1 MASGPVLAKHAAGP
15 TTAVLCATGT
25 IGLACVLTQLVLMR
39 EMLSAFAGNEMVFG
53 VVLGLWLLLM
63 GLGTMLGRTAKKL
76 SDPIRALVIAQVFVA
91 LTPMCQVFAL
101 RTLRDF
107 VFVRGS
113 EVGLTGTILC
123 AAVILAPFC
132 LVAGYT
138 LVLAC
143 SILARAN
150 DRAGA
155 GRVYVA
161 DSIGSIVGGVLFT
174 FVLVH
179 FLDHIGLLAVPV
191 GLNLVVAGWVAM
203 KHRAML
209 ETVISQP
216 QRRAGA
222 LVLIPLAALGLT
234 SAFFLAKPDAFST
247 AMQFR
252 GQKVLFRANSPY
264 GRLVVTD
271 SGAQTN
277 FIENG
282 VVVVYTPNIEQVEEA
297 VHYALCQRPEARRV
311 LLVSGGAA
319 GIAREILK
327 YNVATVDCVE
337 LDPLIVRV
345 TRRFMPENV
354 ADSRINLLT
363 TDARRFVR
371 HTTNR
376 YDVVILALPDPT
388 TAQLNRFFTVEFFDE
403 VKRVLAEGGV
413 FSFALGWYE
422 NYISAELGKLLASAY
437 RTLGLSFRHVLL
449 LPAGRVYFLASDGPL
464 EPDIARQ
471 IEKVGV
477 RTKLVNRNYLEAIF
491 TPDRFADMQRAVLHT
506 AAINSDFSPVI
517 YYYALRHWVSQF
529 ESGIGPVQMLL
540 VGILLAYM
548 ARLRS
553 VTAVLF
559 ASGFAGSALEI
570 LLLLA
575 FQVLAGA
582 VYQQVGLIVTLF
594 MVGLAVGAGVANRM
608 CTGPDQRTGQADNSF
623 RIVRGGPDPV
633 CIAGSSDI
641 DRCRLRK
648 RQHALVVIA
657 LAICGLALA
666 MPLVFEGLASMAR
679 LAPGDLLV
687 QCCIGLLIFVLGC
700 LVGAQF
706 PIAANWIESG
716 GALAASRL
724 FTADFMGAFLGALM
738 VSTLLIP
745 LLGVATSCIVTA
757 VLNLVAALVM
767 WRAKTPS

>member
-1 MASGPVLAKHAAGP
+1 MATGPVPAKHAAGP
-15 TTAVLCATGT
+15 RTAVLSATAA

-53 VVLGLWLLLM
+53 VVLGLWLLLT
-63 GLGTMLGRTAKKL
+63 GLGTMLGRTAQKL
-76 SDPIRALVIAQVFVA
+76 SDPVRVLVIGQVLVA
-91 LTPMCQVFAL
+91 LAPMCQVFAL
-101 RTLRDF
+101 RSLRDF

-113 EVGLTGTILC
+113 DVDLTGTILC
-123 AAVILAPFC
+123 AAVVLAPFC

-150 DRAGA
+150 DRAGT

-161 DSIGSIVGGVLFT
+161 DSIGSIVGGVMFT

-179 FLDHIGLLAVPV
+179 FLDHIALLSVSA
-191 GLNLVVAGWVAM
+191 GLNLVLAGWIAL
-203 KHRAML
+203 KHQGMF
-209 ETVISQP
+209 ETVKSHA
-216 QRRAGA
+216 RRRVGV
-222 LVLIPLAALGLT
+222 LVLLPVVALGLT
-234 SAFFLAKPDAFST
+234 SVFILAQPDALST

-264 GRLVVTD
+264 GRLIVTD

-297 VHYALCQRPEARRV
+297 AHYALCQRPDARRV

-327 YNVATVDCVE
+327 YNVATIDCVE

-345 TRRFMPENV
+345 TRRFLPENV
-354 ADSRINLLT
+354 LDERINMLT
-363 TDARRFVR
+363 TDARRFIR

-376 YDVVILALPDPT
+376 YDFVVLALPDPT
-388 TAQLNRFFTVEFFDE
+388 TAQLNRFFTAEFFGE
-403 VKRVLAEGGV
+403 IKRVLTEGGV
-413 FSFALGWYE
+413 FAFSLGRYE
-422 NYISAELGKLLASAY
+422 NYISPELGKLLSSAY
-437 RTLGLSFRHVLL
+437 RTLRLSFEHVLL
-449 LPAGRVYFLASDGPL
+449 LPAGRVYFLASDNQL

-471 IEKVGV
+471 IEKLGV

-491 TPDRFADMQRAVLHT
+491 TSDRFADMQRAVLHP

-517 YYYALRHWVSQF
+517 YYYALRHWLSQF
-529 ESGIGPVQMLL
+529 ESGIGPLQVLL
-540 VGILLAYM
+540 VGIMLVYM
-548 ARLRS
+548 VRLRS
-553 VTAVLF
+553 VTMVLF

-570 LLLLA
+570 VLLFA

-582 VYQQVGLIVTLF
+582 VYQQVGMIVTLF
-594 MVGLAVGAGVANRM
+594 MVGLAVGAGAANRM
-608 CTGPDQRTGQADNSF
+608 CTGPVQDVGQADNSS
-623 RIVRGGPDPV
+623 GMAPAGADPARV
-633 CIAGSSDI
+633 GGSSNI
-641 DRCRLRK
+641 DGCGFRK
-648 RQHALVVIA
+648 NQHTLIVLA
-657 LAICGLALA
+657 LAICGLALV
-666 MPLVFEGLASMAR
+666 MPIVFNGLASVAR
-679 LAPGDLLV
+679 LAAGDLLV
-687 QCCIGLLIFVLGC
+687 QCYIGLLIFLLGC

-706 PIAANWIESG
+706 PIANRIETG
-716 GALAASRL
+716 GTLAASRL
-724 FTADFMGAFLGALM
+724 FTADFMGAFLGALL

-745 LLGVATSCIVTA
+745 LLGVATSCIATA
-757 VLNLVAALVM
+757 VLNLLAALVM
-767 WRAKTPS
+767 WRAKMRS